1 MESTASKTEKKSFCL
16 TLFMARHV
24 LLTKSKI
31 SLHHHR
37 CCVLIFMPQK
47 SPRKN
52 VKLIFFLNFIHK
64 KKNTNK
70 AIENAMKNYGFLET
84 TESDF
89 ELRLFSFIWRKKR
102 KKWERKER
110 RKNVNFFV
118 ASNLSIRRTTTTRF
132 YVILSRDMQINVLIN
147 NLLILQN

>member
-1 MESTASKTEKKSFCL
+1 MESTTRETEKKSFCL

-47 SPRKN
+47 SPQEKKN
-52 VKLIFFLNFIHK
+52 VKINFFIHK
-64 KKNTNK
+64 KIQTRQSKMRWRIMDSWRRQRTK
-70 AIENAMKNYGFLET
+70 FK
-84 TESDF
+84 
-89 ELRLFSFIWRKKR
+89 LRLISFIWRKKR
-102 KKWERKER
+102 KKWKKR
-110 RKNVNFFV
+110 RKNVNFFFV
-118 ASNLSIRRTTTTRF
+118 ASNLSIRQTATTRF

-147 NLLILQN
+147 NL

>member
-1 MESTASKTEKKSFCL
+1 MARKERSPPVSDFVLYPQSFSLMLDIYILESTARETEKKSFCL

-31 SLHHHR
+31 SLHHRR

-52 VKLIFFLNFIHK
+52 KC

-70 AIENAMKNYGFLET
+70 AIENSMKNYGFLET
-84 TESDF
+84 TEND
-89 ELRLFSFIWRKKR
+89 L
-102 KKWERKER
+102 
-110 RKNVNFFV
+110 N
-118 ASNLSIRRTTTTRF
+118 
-132 YVILSRDMQINVLIN
+132 
-147 NLLILQN
+147 